1 MQRTM
6 TIVITIIITTNVDH
20 VSMCQVMGLGL
31 VSLEIGMIVI
41 PILPIGKKKKR
52 ERLREF
58 NSIA

>member
-1 MQRTM
+1 M
-6 TIVITIIITTNVDH
+6 TIVIIIIITTNVDH

-41 PILPIGKKKKR
+41 PILSIEKKM
-52 ERLREF
+52 RLREF